1 MRKGFLMGFLFHGGR
16 QVRLLV
22 AALVVMVGM
31 TALAAPTMAL
41 DGPVLG
47 AVLQVEDGTP
57 AATPDAP
64 DDSADT
70 PAEDSSVAAL
80 PATGNGASQDDGAS
94 PLVIGAV
101 ALTTVV
107 ALGYLGL
114 RLVGRRL

>member
-1 MRKGFLMGFLFHGGR
+1 MRKGFLMGFLFQGGR

-22 AALVVMVGM
+22 AALLVMVGM

-47 AVLQVEDGTP
+47 TVLQIDDGTP
-57 AATPDAP
+57 SATPDVA
-64 DDSADT
+64 DETADT
-70 PAEDSSVAAL
+70 PADGSSVAVL
-80 PATGNGASQDDGAS
+80 PATGDGASQDDGANS
-94 PLVIGAV
+94 LAVGAV
-101 ALTTVV
+101 GMVTIV